1 MAVPHHR
8 TDLIEYAMIEQLLN
22 VGKRGKGALF
32 KELLNLFQKN
42 APPSIAKIKLF
53 LEQHD
58 GLSLSHE
65 AHSLKGSSA
74 NLGAKHLAEICQTI
88 EVLGKENRLQEAS
101 EKISELDRVYLESLE
116 ELKKLIPV

>member
-22 VGKRGKGALF
+22 VGKKGKGALF

-42 APPSIAKIKLF
+42 APPSIAKIKLC
-53 LEQHD
+53 LEQKD
-58 GLSLSHE
+58 GTSLSHE

-74 NLGAKHLAEICQTI
+74 NLGAKHMAEICQLI
-88 EVLGKENRLQEAS
+88 EILGKENRLQEAAV
-101 EKISELDRVYLESLE
+101 KILELDSAYLESLE